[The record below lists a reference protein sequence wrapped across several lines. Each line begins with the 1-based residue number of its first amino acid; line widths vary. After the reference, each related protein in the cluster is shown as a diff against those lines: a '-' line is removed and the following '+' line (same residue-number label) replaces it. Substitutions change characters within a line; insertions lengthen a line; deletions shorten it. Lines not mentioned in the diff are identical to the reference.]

1 MSAMEAEKE
10 PKTARELKKVPG
22 TLDCFKLVP
31 VSQTKDS
38 NGPLDLEWDLRLTR

>member
-1 MSAMEAEKE
+1 MRACK
-10 PKTARELKKVPG
+10 LKKVPKPKNVPG

-31 VSQTKDS
+31 VSQMKDS